1 MKIQNFIEAIEK
13 KAAPAPIERLAN
25 LETEIGAT
33 LPDDYRQFLLSC
45 NGGYIGGALWYMG
58 PTPDGGSAD
67 AGVHSVGGLR
77 DDPSYSLGSYR
88 VCYETRIPRDL
99 LWIMDDPFG
108 NAICLGLR
116 GECRGKIYF
125 WDHEHEPA
133 VGKWDGEVDTAEN
146 VTLIA
151 ASFTDF
157 VNGLV
162 PTA

>member
-1 MKIQNFIEAIEK
+1 MENPGQF
-13 KAAPAPIERLAN
+13 RV
-25 LETEIGAT
+25 EINT
-33 LPDDYRQFLLSC
+33 
-45 NGGYIGGALWYMG
+45 
-58 PTPDGGSAD
+58 
-67 AGVHSVGGLR
+67 
-77 DDPSYSLGSYR
+77 LGSYR

-125 WDHEHEPA
+125 WDHKHEPA

-157 VNGLV
+157 VNGLA